1 MDLSNHYAEKWVDY
15 PDLKGL
21 SFLLRWYPD
30 EKRLSLIEKHTTV
43 AKNGKKVFDNE
54 AFAKDAINH
63 MIVDWRGMKNNGK
76 KARCSSDLKYKLIE
90 IAPEITGWISTV
102 CQLRN
107 VFHHDIDGIL
117 KNFQGLLSTDK
128 NGRKKSAVTEVE

>member
-1 MDLSNHYAEKWVDY
+1 MDLSNHYAEKWIEY

-30 EKRLSLIEKHTTV
+30 EKRLSLVKKNTSI
-43 AKNGKKVFDNE
+43 AKGGKEVFDNE

-76 KARCSSDLKYKLIE
+76 KAQCTNEMKYKLITV
-90 IAPEITGWISTV
+90 APEITDWIATV

-107 VFHHDIDGIL
+107 VFHHDIDEIL
-117 KNFQGLLSTDK
+117 KNFTGLLNTDD
-128 NGRKKSAVTEVE
+128 NGAKKSVVTEVE